1 MEKDIRNVYGV
12 FKWFTI
18 SQISEMKKLKL
29 LINVIWYID
38 NNLQLDWISL
48 FMMLR
53 IKFDWMTGCNMTQHK
68 KLDVIKNLL
77 HFLLKDFK
85 ETKNIWKC
93 FQFLKDGIIALSSK
107 TCKLSSTFDLIVSSY
122 AFKSFTSEMRVK
134 AFQPE
139 KNKISLL
146 YVIRYGITVLR
157 IEQIWNNLLISE
169 KEEKEM
175 KIVLIC
181 TFQWIRMI
189 IIKKCSN
196 DANKT
201 IYLHI
206 SLNMRILFMGHIF
219 FHCSHRI
226 HKRKSCFRHW
236 LLRFKKNACLKMTRY
251 IHNA

>member
-1 MEKDIRNVYGV
+1 MRGLIIIFLI

-18 SQISEMKKLKL
+18 SQMNGMKKFNH
-29 LINVIWYID
+29 LINVIWFID

-48 FMMLR
+48 FMMFR
-53 IKFDWMTGCNMTQHK
+53 IKFDWMTGCNMTQNK
-68 KLDVIKNLL
+68 KLDVIKNVL

-93 FQFLKDGIIALSSK
+93 FQFLKDGIIALSLK
-107 TCKLSSTFDLIVSSY
+107 TCKLSSTYDLIVSSY

-189 IIKKCSN
+189 IIKKCTN

-201 IYLHI
+201 IYLHM
-206 SLNMRILFMGHIF
+206 SFNMRILFMGHIF
-219 FHCSHRI
+219 SLFS
-226 HKRKSCFRHW
+226 SY
-236 LLRFKKNACLKMTRY
+236 T
-251 IHNA
+251 

>member
-1 MEKDIRNVYGV
+1 M
-12 FKWFTI
+12 
-18 SQISEMKKLKL
+18 
-29 LINVIWYID
+29 
-38 NNLQLDWISL
+38 
-48 FMMLR
+48 
-53 IKFDWMTGCNMTQHK
+53 
-68 KLDVIKNLL
+68 

-93 FQFLKDGIIALSSK
+93 FQFLKDGIIALSLK
-107 TCKLSSTFDLIVSSY
+107 TCKLSSTYDLIVSSY

-201 IYLHI
+201 IYLHM

-226 HKRKSCFRHW
+226 HKRKSCFRHR